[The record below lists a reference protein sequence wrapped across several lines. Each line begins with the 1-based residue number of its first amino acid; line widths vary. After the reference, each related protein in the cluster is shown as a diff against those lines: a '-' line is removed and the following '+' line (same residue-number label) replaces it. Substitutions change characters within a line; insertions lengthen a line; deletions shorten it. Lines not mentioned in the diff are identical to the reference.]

1 MIIQDHERG
10 VPSAGRRRSRFFKV
24 ITHLIQDTFC
34 RKNSFVKAGNFTSL
48 LFFSLFRSL
57 GTMSFDLLQKA
68 MGVSYGSAY
77 TRRST
82 TIPGMLLDP
91 REIERLDDCS
101 GHVMK
106 RVAFAFGKQE
116 ENDDVQNDEIHLE

>member
-1 MIIQDHERG
+1 MSQKFFCKSRG
-10 VPSAGRRRSRFFKV
+10 FYIAAF
-24 ITHLIQDTFC
+24 L
-34 RKNSFVKAGNFTSL
+34 FT
-48 LFFSLFRSL
+48 FRSL

>member
-1 MIIQDHERG
+1 
-10 VPSAGRRRSRFFKV
+10 
-24 ITHLIQDTFC
+24 
-34 RKNSFVKAGNFTSL
+34 
-48 LFFSLFRSL
+48 
-57 GTMSFDLLQKA
+57 MSFDLLQKA

-116 ENDDVQNDEIHLE
+116 ENDDVQNDEIHLEWSLKRKNMPAHKAALKLKPT